1 MKEFLQNHPGYTAIP
16 TKSLK
21 VVCDAITTIQRKP
34 SLMSPLMTAFYI
46 IFMIL
51 AIMGL
56 GIFGLLI
63 YVILDSSMIHF
74 SFKMAVVLAALA
86 LPVVIFIGI
95 IGSLCRKVK
104 SEQYRYYQVTGR
116 KPLTIEKREALR
128 LDLVMIYNMK
138 GWAETLE
145 FMPIKELVAGDSYQ
159 YRALILTTQESHR
172 SGVFSDWGIVDKQG
186 YREAMESLWQ
196 GMHSSSFALMMARV
210 PAEERINHSL
220 VRKLSA
226 LLEIPPEKII
236 ANLESYNDAPP
247 ALLWGFDLR
256 RAIYLSRICYGAG
269 IISEEDAWE
278 DLLKTSRYIHTIFPD
293 FDSYHQ
299 NYLLGHAYW
308 VMDFEAI
315 KARRNEY
322 EHFKKTCKWQMKDLP
337 WHTESQDQLPQF
349 MRDGFREG
357 IAMILKSEAEN
368 KVAESP
374 IAENLEVEE
383 LSKAEHLGKVVE
395 EEEEIDLQSTMI
407 H

>member
-1 MKEFLQNHPGYTAIP
+1 MKKFLQNHPGYTAIP
-16 TKSLK
+16 TSSLR
-21 VVCDAITTIQRKP
+21 VVCEAITTIQRKP
-34 SLMSPLMTAFYI
+34 SIMSPLMTAFYI

-63 YVILDSSMIHF
+63 YVILDSSVIEF
-74 SFKMAVVLAALA
+74 SLKMGVVLAALA
-86 LPVVIFIGI
+86 LPVLIFIGI
-95 IGSLCRKVK
+95 IGSLCKRVK
-104 SEQYRYYQVTGR
+104 SEQYRYYQTTGR
-116 KPLTIEKREALR
+116 KPLTIEQRAALR

-145 FMPIKELVAGDSYQ
+145 FMPVKEFVAGDTYQ
-159 YRALILTTQESHR
+159 YRALMLTTQESHR
-172 SGVFSDWGIVDKQG
+172 SGVFSDWGIVDRQG

-196 GMHSSSFALMMARV
+196 GMHSSSFALTMARV

-220 VRKLSA
+220 VRKLAA
-226 LLEIPPEKII
+226 LLEIPSEKII
-236 ANLESYNDAPP
+236 ANIDSYNGKAP

-269 IISEEDAWE
+269 IISEEEAWE
-278 DLLKTSRYIHTIFPD
+278 DLLKTSRYIHAIFPD

-299 NYLLGHAYW
+299 NYLLGYAYW
-308 VMDFEAI
+308 MMDFEAI

-337 WHTESQDQLPQF
+337 WHPESQDVLLQF
-349 MRDGFREG
+349 MRDGFQEG
-357 IAMILKSEAEN
+357 IAMILKSEAGN
-368 KVAESP
+368 QAAE
-374 IAENLEVEE
+374 ALEVEKSGKAV
-383 LSKAEHLGKVVE
+383 LSDKIVE
-395 EEEEIDLQSTMI
+395 EEEEIDLQSTTV